1 MPDQLERLFAEVD
14 DARGRSGAA
23 ITLAVLTAVSVDGL
37 TGEARGLTGAGA
49 WTAAVRLW
57 QPKFVAVLPHI
68 HAVESGDTGSAL
80 SGYRGLGSRSLTHSH
95 TIPETETGEDM
106 GHTPALLYEV
116 GDRGL
121 LLQVGGGA
129 PLFLGGLPQ

>member
-49 WTAAVRLW
+49 WTTAVRLW

-68 HAVESGDTGSAL
+68 HAVESGTTGSAP
-80 SGYRGLGSRSLTHSH
+80 GHSH
-95 TIPETETGEDM
+95 TVPETETGEDM